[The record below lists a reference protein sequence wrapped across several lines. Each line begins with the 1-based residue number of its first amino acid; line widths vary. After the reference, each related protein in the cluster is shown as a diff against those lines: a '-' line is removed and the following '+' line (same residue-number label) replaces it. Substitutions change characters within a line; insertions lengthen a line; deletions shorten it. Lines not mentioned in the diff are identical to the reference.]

1 MRELTIAS
9 LITTALL
16 IVSYQAA
23 DLARR
28 LDTVEA
34 RVQQLEH

>member
-1 MRELTIAS
+1 MRELLLAS
-9 LITTALL
+9 AITTALL
-16 IVSYQAA
+16 IVAYQAA

-34 RVQQLEH
+34 KINQLEH